1 MTQFE
6 MQLFDKMGTTLRR
19 IMQSVNPI
27 AFACYFSGFEY
38 YQVLVDYFSTI
49 TDINKLTYNV
59 FHNAGPI
66 YDTVT
71 DLVDLF
77 RYGNPN

>member
-1 MTQFE
+1 

-27 AFACYFSGFEY
+27 AFACYFSVFEY

-49 TDINKLTYNV
+49 TDINKLTYNL

-66 YDTVT
+66 YDTVI